1 MAAERLNFQETLWS
15 SCGTSGRVTP
25 PVSTSTPILRVG
37 LAGLGTVGAS
47 VWRRLASQKDLLRQR
62 TGTEIRVDQVA
73 VRRAERAREVGV
85 PEKLAVTDWRKLVT
99 NPDLDVIVELIGGT
113 KEAFD
118 LTKQALENGKH
129 VITANKALL
138 AERGAELF
146 QTAIKY
152 QRHLLFEASVAGGI
166 PVIRALRE
174 GLVANRIV
182 SIHGIING
190 TCNYILTRMNEAGL
204 EFKDALAEAKL
215 KGYAEADDSLDVDG
229 HDTAHKAAVLAA
241 LAYGFWVQPKQ
252 LYTEGLRAVEK
263 QDIVYARKL
272 GYGLKLLAIIKTDSD
287 GAVEVRVHP
296 TLVPQAHVLAS
307 VSGVFNAVLVRG
319 DVVGDTLYY
328 GRGAGGDPTASA
340 VLSDLAQIAS
350 HFPQEQK
357 SRCVGHEALH
367 SRLKTMDEIVSRYYL
382 RLLVVDRPGVL
393 ADVAR
398 VLASRQ
404 IGISSVIQPEAQAGE
419 TTPLV
424 LMLHDAAEA
433 QFQAAIQEIAKIGA
447 VKAPPV
453 HLRVE
458 DFD

>member
-1 MAAERLNFQETLWS
+1 MT
-15 SCGTSGRVTP
+15 
-25 PVSTSTPILRVG
+25 TPILRVG
-37 LAGLGTVGAS
+37 LAGLGTVGGS
-47 VWRRLASQKDLLRQR
+47 VYQRLSSQKDLLRQR

-73 VRRAERAREVGV
+73 CRRPERAREVGV
-85 PEKLAVTDWRKLVT
+85 PEKIVTADWRQLVA
-99 NPDLDVIVELIGGT
+99 NPELDVIVELIGGT
-113 KEAFD
+113 REAFE
-118 LTKQALENGKH
+118 LIQQALQNGKH

-146 QTAIKY
+146 QTALKH

-166 PVIRALRE
+166 PIIRALRE
-174 GLVANRIV
+174 GLVANRIL

-190 TCNYILTRMNEAGL
+190 TCNYILTRMNEGGL
-204 EFKDALAEAKL
+204 EFKEALAEAKRL
-215 KGYAEADDSLDVDG
+215 GYAEADDSLDVDG

-241 LAYGFWVQPKQ
+241 LAYGFWIPPQQ

-263 QDIVYARKL
+263 QDIIYARKL

-287 GAVEVRVHP
+287 GAAEVRVHP
-296 TLVPQAHVLAS
+296 TLVPTSHVLAS

-328 GRGAGGDPTASA
+328 GRGAGGDPTASS
-340 VLSDLAQIAS
+340 VVSDLAQIAA

-357 SRCVGHEALH
+357 ARNVGHEALH
-367 SRLKTMDEIVSRYYL
+367 SRVKSMPEIVSRYYL
-382 RLLVVDRPGVL
+382 RLMVVDRPGVL

-398 VLASRQ
+398 VLADRK

-419 TTPLV
+419 ITPLV
-424 LMLHDAAEA
+424 LMLHDAPEAEML
-433 QFQAAIQEIAKIGA
+433 AAVQDISTIGA
-447 VKAPPV
+447 VKTLPV
-453 HLRVE
+453 YLRVE

>member
-1 MAAERLNFQETLWS
+1 M
-15 SCGTSGRVTP
+15 
-25 PVSTSTPILRVG
+25 STTTPILRVG

-62 TGTEIRVDQVA
+62 TGTEIAVTQVA
-73 VRRAERAREVGV
+73 VRRAERAQEIGV
-85 PEKLAVTDWRKLVT
+85 PASLTTPDWRTLIA

-118 LTKQALENGKH
+118 LTQQALQNGKH

-146 QTAIKY
+146 ATAQKH

-166 PVIRALRE
+166 PIIRALRE
-174 GLVANRIV
+174 GLVANRIL

-190 TCNYILTRMNEAGL
+190 TCNYILTRMNEGGL
-204 EFKDALAEAKL
+204 EFKDALAEAKRL
-215 KGYAEADDSLDVDG
+215 GFAEADDSLDVDG
-229 HDTAHKAAVLAA
+229 HDAAHKAAVLAA
-241 LAYGFWVQPKQ
+241 LAYGFWVPPDK
-252 LYTEGLRAVEK
+252 LYTEGLRAIDK
-263 QDIVYARKL
+263 QDILYARKL
-272 GYGLKLLAIIKTDSD
+272 GYGLKLLAIIKTDAD

-296 TLVPQAHVLAS
+296 TLIPQSHVLAS
-307 VSGVFNAVLVRG
+307 VSGVFNAVVVRG

-340 VLSDLAQIAS
+340 VVSDLAQIAA

-357 SRCVGHEALH
+357 ARNVGHEALH

-404 IGISSVIQPEAQAGE
+404 IGISSVIQPEAHAGE

-424 LMLHDAAEA
+424 LMLHDAPES
-433 QFQAAIQEIAKIGA
+433 QLQAAVAEIARIGA

-458 DFD
+458 DFTDAT

>member
-1 MAAERLNFQETLWS
+1 
-15 SCGTSGRVTP
+15 
-25 PVSTSTPILRVG
+25 VSTIPPILRVG

-47 VWRRLASQKDLLRQR
+47 VWKRLDSQKDLLRQR
-62 TGTEIRVDQVA
+62 TGAEIRVDQVA

-85 PEKLAVTDWRKLVT
+85 PEKLVVADWRKLVT
-99 NPDLDVIVELIGGT
+99 NPDLEVVVELIGGT
-113 KEAFD
+113 TEAFD
-118 LTKQALENGKH
+118 LIQQALQSGKH

-146 QTAIKY
+146 QTALKN

-166 PVIRALRE
+166 PIIRALRE
-174 GLVANRIV
+174 GLVANRIL

-190 TCNYILTRMNEAGL
+190 TCNYILTRMNNEGL
-204 EFKDALAEAKL
+204 EFKDVLAEAKRL
-215 KGYAEADDSLDVDG
+215 GFAEADDSLDVDG

-241 LAYGFWVQPKQ
+241 LAYGFWVPPDK

-272 GYGLKLLAIIKTDSD
+272 GYGLKLLAIIKTDAD

-296 TLVPQAHVLAS
+296 TLIPEGHVLAS
-307 VSGVFNAVLVRG
+307 VSGVYNAVLVRG

-340 VLSDLAQIAS
+340 VISDLGQIAA

-357 SRCVGHEALH
+357 ARNVGHEALH
-367 SRLKTMDEIVSRYYL
+367 SRLKTMDEIVSRFYL
-382 RLLVVDRPGVL
+382 RLQVVDRPGVL

-419 TTPLV
+419 ITPLV
-424 LMLHDAAEA
+424 LMLHDAPES
-433 QFQAAIQEIAKIGA
+433 QLLAAVQEIAKIGA

>member
-1 MAAERLNFQETLWS
+1 M
-15 SCGTSGRVTP
+15 
-25 PVSTSTPILRVG
+25 STTTPILRVG
-37 LAGLGTVGAS
+37 VAGLGTVGAS
-47 VWRRLASQKDLLRQR
+47 VWRRLSSQKDLLVQR
-62 TGTEIRVDQVA
+62 TGTEVRVDQVA
-73 VRRAERAREVGV
+73 VRKAKRAQEIGV
-85 PEKLAVTDWRKLVT
+85 PEKLTTPDWRKLIA

-113 KEAFD
+113 TEAFE
-118 LTKQALENGKH
+118 LIKTALQNGKH

-138 AERGAELF
+138 AEHGAELF
-146 QTAIKY
+146 ATALKH

-166 PVIRALRE
+166 PIIRALRE
-174 GLVANRIV
+174 GLVANRIL

-204 EFKDALAEAKL
+204 EFKDALAEAKE

-241 LAYGFWVQPKQ
+241 LAYGFWVPQGQ
-252 LYTEGLRAVEK
+252 LYTEGLRAIEK
-263 QDIVYARKL
+263 QDIIYARKL
-272 GYGLKLLAIIKTDSD
+272 GYGLKLLAIIKTDAD

-296 TLVPQAHVLAS
+296 TLIPEKNPLAS

-340 VLSDLAQIAS
+340 VVSDLAQIAS

-357 SRCVGHEALH
+357 ARNVGHEALH
-367 SRLKTMDEIVSRYYL
+367 SRIKTMDEIVSRYYL

-404 IGISSVIQPEAQAGE
+404 IGISSVIQPEAHAGE
-419 TTPLV
+419 TTPLI
-424 LMLHDAAEA
+424 LMLHDAPES
-433 QFQAAIQEIAKIGA
+433 QLKAAIGEISTIGA

-458 DFD
+458 DFE

>member
-1 MAAERLNFQETLWS
+1 
-15 SCGTSGRVTP
+15 
-25 PVSTSTPILRVG
+25 VSVHPPILRVG
-37 LAGLGTVGAS
+37 LAGLGTVGSS
-47 VWRRLASQKDLLRQR
+47 VWLRLESQRELLRQR
-62 TGTEIRVDQVA
+62 TGVEIRVDQVA
-73 VRRAERAREVGV
+73 VRHVERARDLGV
-85 PEKLAVTDWRKLVT
+85 PEEIVTTDFHDLIRHP
-99 NPDLDVIVELIGGT
+99 NLDVIVELIGGT
-113 KEAFD
+113 TDAYT
-118 LTKQALENGKH
+118 LIRQALQNGKH

-138 AERGAELF
+138 ATCGGELF
-146 QTAIKY
+146 RVAHENR
-152 QRHLLFEASVAGGI
+152 RHLLFEASVAGGI
-166 PVIRALRE
+166 PIIRALRE

-204 EFKDALAEAKL
+204 EFDEALAEAKRE
-215 KGYAEADDSLDVDG
+215 GYAEADESLDVDG
-229 HDTAHKAAVLAA
+229 HDAAHKAAVLAA
-241 LAYGFWVQPKQ
+241 LAYGFWVPPDK
-252 LYTEGLRAVEK
+252 LYTEGLRAVER

-272 GYGLKLLAIIKTDSD
+272 GYGLKLLAIIKTDHE

-296 TLVPQAHVLAS
+296 TLLPQSHVLAS

-340 VLSDLAQIAS
+340 VLSDLGQIAS

-357 SRCVGHEALH
+357 ARNVGHEALH
-367 SRLKTMDEIVSRYYL
+367 SRLKSMDEIVSRYYL
-382 RLLVVDRPGVL
+382 RLLVEDRPGVL

-404 IGISSVIQPEAQAGE
+404 IGISSVIQPEAHVGE

-424 LMLHDAAEA
+424 LLLHDALES
-433 QFQAAIQEIAKIGA
+433 QFQEAVQEIAKIA
-447 VKAPPV
+447 AIKAPPV

-458 DFD
+458 DFEPSTR

>member
-1 MAAERLNFQETLWS
+1 MS
-15 SCGTSGRVTP
+15 VT
-25 PVSTSTPILRVG
+25 TPILRVG

-47 VWRRLASQKDLLRQR
+47 VWRRLLSQRDLLRQR
-62 TGTEIRVDQVA
+62 TGTEIYVEQVA
-73 VRRAERAREVGV
+73 VRRPERAREVGV
-85 PEKLAVTDWRKLVT
+85 PENLVT
-99 NPDLDVIVELIGGT
+99 SDFGQLIANPALDVIIELIGGT
-113 KEAFD
+113 TDAYALIE
-118 LTKQALENGKH
+118 QALRSGKH

-138 AERGAELF
+138 AAHGAELF
-146 QTAIKY
+146 KVAHEN

-166 PVIRALRE
+166 PIIRALRE
-174 GLVANRIV
+174 GLVGNRIV

-204 EFKDALAEAKL
+204 EFKEALAEAKRE
-215 KGYAEADDSLDVDG
+215 GYAEADDSLDVDG
-229 HDTAHKAAVLAA
+229 HDAAHKAAVLAA
-241 LAYGFWVQPKQ
+241 LAYGFWVPPGR
-252 LYTEGLRAVEK
+252 LYTEGLRAVDK

-272 GYGLKLLAIIKTDSD
+272 GYGLKLLAIIKTDAD

-296 TLVPQAHVLAS
+296 TLIPQSHVLAS

-340 VLSDLAQIAS
+340 ILSDLGQIAS
-350 HFPQEQK
+350 HFPQEQ
-357 SRCVGHEALH
+357 RARNVGHEALH

-382 RLLVVDRPGVL
+382 RLLVKDQPGVL

-398 VLASRQ
+398 ILATRQ
-404 IGISSVIQPEAQAGE
+404 IGISSVIQPEAHVGE

-424 LMLHDAAEA
+424 LMLHDASES
-433 QFQAAIQEIAKIGA
+433 QFQAAVQEIAQIGA
-447 VKAPPV
+447 IKAPPV

-458 DFD
+458 DFE

>member
-1 MAAERLNFQETLWS
+1 M
-15 SCGTSGRVTP
+15 
-25 PVSTSTPILRVG
+25 STPIPLFRVG

-47 VWRRLASQKDLLRQR
+47 VWQRLASQKDLLRQR

-73 VRRAERAREVGV
+73 VRRAERAREIGV
-85 PEKLAVTDWRKLVT
+85 PDEIVTADWRKLVA
-99 NPDLDVIVELIGGT
+99 NPDLDAIVELIGGT
-113 KEAFD
+113 TDAFE
-118 LTKQALENGKH
+118 LIQQALQNGKH

-146 QTAIKY
+146 QTAQKHR
-152 QRHLLFEASVAGGI
+152 RHLLFEASVAGGI
-166 PVIRALRE
+166 PIIRALRE
-174 GLVANRIV
+174 GLVANRIL

-204 EFKDALAEAKL
+204 EFKDALAEAKRE
-215 KGYAEADDSLDVDG
+215 GYAEADDSLDVDG

-241 LAYGFWVQPKQ
+241 LAYGFWVPSGK

-272 GYGLKLLAIIKTDSD
+272 GYGLKLLAVIKIDTD
-287 GAVEVRVHP
+287 GAAEVRVHP
-296 TLVPQAHVLAS
+296 TLIPQSHVLAS

-340 VLSDLAQIAS
+340 VCSDLAQIAS

-357 SRCVGHEALH
+357 ARNVGHEALH
-367 SRLKTMDEIVSRYYL
+367 SRLKTMDEIVSRFYL
-382 RLLVVDRPGVL
+382 RLIVVDRPGVL

-398 VLASRQ
+398 VLGSRQ
-404 IGISSVIQPEAQAGE
+404 IGISSVIQPEAHAGE

-424 LMLHDAAEA
+424 LMLHDASES
-433 QFQAAIQEIAKIGA
+433 QFQAAVSEIAKIDA

-453 HLRVE
+453 FLRVE
-458 DFD
+458 DFE

>member
-1 MAAERLNFQETLWS
+1 MNT
-15 SCGTSGRVTP
+15 TTP
-25 PVSTSTPILRVG
+25 VLRVG

-47 VWRRLASQKDLLRQR
+47 VYRRLASQKDLLRQR
-62 TGTEIRVDQVA
+62 TGAEIRVDQVA
-73 VRRAERAREVGV
+73 IRRAGRAREIGV
-85 PEKLAVTDWRKLVT
+85 PEEIVVADWRTLID
-99 NPDLDVIVELIGGT
+99 NPDLDVVVELMGGT
-113 KEAFD
+113 TEAFE
-118 LTKQALENGKH
+118 LIKRALASGKH

-146 QTAIKY
+146 AEALKY
-152 QRHLLFEASVAGGI
+152 QKHLLFEASVAGGI
-166 PVIRALRE
+166 PIIRALRE
-174 GLVANRIV
+174 GLVANRIL

-190 TCNYILTRMNEAGL
+190 TCNYILTRMNEGGL
-204 EFKDALAEAKL
+204 EFKDALDEAKRL
-215 KGYAEADDSLDVDG
+215 GFAEADDSLDVDG

-241 LAYGFWVQPKQ
+241 LAYGFWVPPAQ
-252 LYTEGLRAVEK
+252 LYTEGLRKVEK
-263 QDIVYARKL
+263 QDILYARKL
-272 GYGLKLLAIIKTDSD
+272 GYGLKLLAIIKTDPD

-296 TLVPQAHVLAS
+296 TLIPQSHVLAS

-328 GRGAGGDPTASA
+328 GRGAGGDPTASSVIA
-340 VLSDLAQIAS
+340 DLAQIAA
-350 HFPQEQK
+350 HFPQEQ
-357 SRCVGHEALH
+357 RARNVGHEALH
-367 SRLKTMDEIVSRYYL
+367 SRLKTMDEIISRYYL

-419 TTPLV
+419 VTPLV
-424 LMLHDAAEA
+424 LMLHDAPES
-433 QFQAAIQEIAKIGA
+433 QLLAAIAEIARIGA

-458 DFD
+458 DFEG

>member
-1 MAAERLNFQETLWS
+1 
-15 SCGTSGRVTP
+15 
-25 PVSTSTPILRVG
+25 VSTTPPILRVG

-47 VWRRLASQKDLLRQR
+47 VWKRLDSQKDLLRQR

-85 PEKLAVTDWRKLVT
+85 PEKLVVADWRKLVA
-99 NPDLDVIVELIGGT
+99 NPDLEVVVELIGGT
-113 KEAFD
+113 TEAFD
-118 LTKQALENGKH
+118 LIQQALQNGKH

-146 QTAIKY
+146 QTALKN

-166 PVIRALRE
+166 PIIRALRE
-174 GLVANRIV
+174 GLVANRIL

-190 TCNYILTRMNEAGL
+190 TCNYILTRMNNEGL
-204 EFKDALAEAKL
+204 EFKDVLAEAKRL
-215 KGYAEADDSLDVDG
+215 GFAEADDSLDVDG

-241 LAYGFWVQPKQ
+241 LAYGFWVPPGK

-272 GYGLKLLAIIKTDSD
+272 GYGLKLLAIIKTDAD

-296 TLVPQAHVLAS
+296 TLIPEGHVLAS
-307 VSGVFNAVLVRG
+307 VSGVYNAVLVRG

-328 GRGAGGDPTASA
+328 GRGAGGDPTASS
-340 VLSDLAQIAS
+340 VIGDLGQIAA

-357 SRCVGHEALH
+357 ARNVGHEALH
-367 SRLKTMDEIVSRYYL
+367 SRLKTMDEIVSRFYL
-382 RLLVVDRPGVL
+382 RLQVVDRPGVL

-419 TTPLV
+419 ITPLV
-424 LMLHDAAEA
+424 LMLHDAPES
-433 QFQAAIQEIAKIGA
+433 QLLAAVQEIAKIGA

>member
-1 MAAERLNFQETLWS
+1 MNTI
-15 SCGTSGRVTP
+15 
-25 PVSTSTPILRVG
+25 TPILRVG
-37 LAGLGTVGAS
+37 LAGLGTVGTS
-47 VWRRLASQKDLLRQR
+47 VWHRLNSQKDLLLQR

-73 VRRAERAREVGV
+73 ARNAQRVKDAGV
-85 PEKLAVTDWRKLVT
+85 PENLVTPDWRKLVA
-99 NPDLDVIVELIGGT
+99 NPELDVIVELIGGT
-113 KEAFD
+113 TDAFE
-118 LTKQALENGKH
+118 LIKTALQNGKH

-138 AERGAELF
+138 AEHGAELF
-146 QTAIKY
+146 ATALKH
-152 QRHLLFEASVAGGI
+152 QRLLLFEASVAGGI
-166 PVIRALRE
+166 PIIRALRE
-174 GLVANRIV
+174 GLVANRIL

-190 TCNYILTRMNEAGL
+190 TCNYILTRMNESGL
-204 EFKDALAEAKL
+204 EFKEALAEAKA

-241 LAYGFWVQPKQ
+241 LAYGFWVPPGQ

-272 GYGLKLLAIIKTDSD
+272 GYGLKLLAIIKTDAD

-296 TLVPQAHVLAS
+296 TLIPQANVLAS

-340 VLSDLAQIAS
+340 VVSDLAQIAAC
-350 HFPQEQK
+350 FPHEQK
-357 SRCVGHEALH
+357 VRNVGHEALH

-404 IGISSVIQPEAQAGE
+404 IGISSVIQPEAHAGE
-419 TTPLV
+419 TTPLI
-424 LMLHDAAEA
+424 LMLHDAPES
-433 QFQAAIQEIAKIGA
+433 QLKAAVEEIAKIGA

-458 DFD
+458 DFE

>member
-1 MAAERLNFQETLWS
+1 MSA
-15 SCGTSGRVTP
+15 TP
-25 PVSTSTPILRVG
+25 PILRIG
-37 LAGLGTVGAS
+37 LAGLGNVGAS
-47 VWRRLASQKDLLRQR
+47 VFRQLASQKDLLRQR
-62 TGTEIRVDQVA
+62 TGAEIRVDQVA
-73 VRRAERAREVGV
+73 VRRPERAREIGV
-85 PEKLAVTDWRKLVT
+85 PEKLLTPDWRKLVA

-113 KEAFD
+113 TEAFE
-118 LTKQALENGKH
+118 LIQKSLQNGKH

-138 AERGAELF
+138 AEYGAELF
-146 QTAIKY
+146 QTALKH

-166 PVIRALRE
+166 PIIRALRE
-174 GLVANRIV
+174 GLVANRIL

-190 TCNYILTRMNEAGL
+190 TCNYILTRMNEGGL
-204 EFKDALAEAKL
+204 EFKDALAEAKAN
-215 KGYAEADDSLDVDG
+215 GYAEADDSLDVDG

-241 LAYGFWVQPKQ
+241 LAYGFWVPQGE
-252 LYTEGLRAVEK
+252 LYTEGLRKVEK
-263 QDIVYARKL
+263 QDLIYARKL
-272 GYGLKLLAIIKTDSD
+272 GYGLKLLAIIKTDAD
-287 GAVEVRVHP
+287 GAAEVRVHP
-296 TLVPQAHVLAS
+296 TLIAQSHVLAS

-340 VLSDLAQIAS
+340 VCSDLAQIAT
-350 HFPQEQK
+350 HFPHDQK
-357 SRCVGHEALH
+357 IRNVGHEALH

-382 RLLVVDRPGVL
+382 RLIVVDRPGVL

-404 IGISSVIQPEAQAGE
+404 IGISSVMQPEAHAGE

-424 LMLHDAAEA
+424 LMLHDASES
-433 QFQAAIQEIAKIGA
+433 QFQAAVLEIAKIGA

-458 DFD
+458 DFESI

>member
-1 MAAERLNFQETLWS
+1 M
-15 SCGTSGRVTP
+15 V
-25 PVSTSTPILRVG
+25 VSVNSTTPILRVG
-37 LAGLGTVGAS
+37 LAGLGTVGSS
-47 VWRRLASQKDLLRQR
+47 VWRRLAAQKELLRQR
-62 TGTEIRVDQVA
+62 TGVEIRIDQVA
-73 VRRAERAREVGV
+73 IRNPERARTSGV
-85 PEKLAVTDWRKLVT
+85 PEKLVTPDWRKLAT
-99 NPDLDVIVELIGGT
+99 NPALDVIVELIGGT
-113 KEAFD
+113 TDAFE
-118 LTKQALENGKH
+118 LIRSSLQNGKH

-146 QTAIKY
+146 QLATKH

-166 PVIRALRE
+166 PIIRALRE

-190 TCNYILTRMNEAGL
+190 TCNYILTRMNDAGL
-204 EFKDALAEAKL
+204 EFKDALAEAKRE
-215 KGYAEADDSLDVDG
+215 GYAEADDSLDVDG

-241 LAYGFWVQPKQ
+241 LAYGFWVPPDK
-252 LYTEGLRAVEK
+252 LFTEGLRAVEK

-272 GYGLKLLAIIKTDSD
+272 GYGLKLLAIIRADPD
-287 GAVEVRVHP
+287 GAAEVRVHP
-296 TLVPQAHVLAS
+296 TLIPQSHVLAS

-357 SRCVGHEALH
+357 ARNVGHEALH

-382 RLLVVDRPGVL
+382 RLMVEDKPGVL

-398 VLASRQ
+398 VLASRH
-404 IGISSVIQPEAQAGE
+404 IGISSVIQPEAHAGE

-424 LMLHDAAEA
+424 IMLHDAPES
-433 QFQAAIQEIAKIGA
+433 QFRAAVAEIAKIAA
-447 VKAPPV
+447 VKSPPV
-453 HLRVE
+453 SLRVE
-458 DFD
+458 DFV

>member
-1 MAAERLNFQETLWS
+1 M
-15 SCGTSGRVTP
+15 
-25 PVSTSTPILRVG
+25 
-37 LAGLGTVGAS
+37 
-47 VWRRLASQKDLLRQR
+47 WRRLDSQKDLIRQR
-62 TGTEIRVDQVA
+62 IGTEISVEQVA
-73 VRRAERAREVGV
+73 DRRLDRAREIGV
-85 PEKLAVTDWRKLVT
+85 PDKQVVDDWRKLVT

-113 KEAFD
+113 THAFD
-118 LTKQALENGKH
+118 LIQAALQSGKH
-129 VITANKALL
+129 VVTANKALL

-146 QTAIKY
+146 QTALKH

-166 PVIRALRE
+166 PIIRALRE
-174 GLVANRIV
+174 GLVANRIL

-190 TCNYILTRMNEAGL
+190 TCNYILTRMNDEGL
-204 EFKDALAEAKL
+204 EFKDALAEAKRL
-215 KGYAEADDSLDVDG
+215 GFAEADDSLDVDG

-241 LAYGFWVQPKQ
+241 LAYGFWVPQGQ

-263 QDIVYARKL
+263 QDILYARKL
-272 GYGLKLLAIIKTDSD
+272 GYALKLLAIIKTDCD

-296 TLVPQAHVLAS
+296 TLIPQSHILAS

-340 VLSDLAQIAS
+340 VIGDLAQIAA

-357 SRCVGHEALH
+357 ARNVGHEALQ

-382 RLLVVDRPGVL
+382 RLLVVDKPGVL

-404 IGISSVIQPEAQAGE
+404 IGVSSVIQPEAQAGE
-419 TTPLV
+419 TTALV
-424 LMLHDAAEA
+424 LMLHDAPES
-433 QFQAAIQEIAKIGA
+433 QLQAAVREIAKIGA

-453 HLRVE
+453 TLRVE
-458 DFD
+458 DFEGS

>member
-1 MAAERLNFQETLWS
+1 MST
-15 SCGTSGRVTP
+15 TP
-25 PVSTSTPILRVG
+25 PILRVG

-47 VWRRLASQKDLLRQR
+47 VWQRLASQQELLRQR
-62 TGTEIRVDQVA
+62 IGTEIRVEQVA
-73 VRRAERAREVGV
+73 DRRVDRARELGA
-85 PEKLAVTDWRKLVT
+85 PESLITDDWHKLVA
-99 NPDLDVIVELIGGT
+99 NPAIDVVVELIGGT
-113 KEAFD
+113 KTAFD
-118 LTKQALENGKH
+118 LIQEALQNGKH

-146 QTAIKY
+146 ATAQKH

-166 PVIRALRE
+166 PIIRALRE
-174 GLVANRIV
+174 GLVANRIL

-190 TCNYILTRMNEAGL
+190 TCNYILTRMNDEGL
-204 EFKDALAEAKL
+204 EFKDALAEAKRL
-215 KGYAEADDSLDVDG
+215 GFAEADDSLDVDG

-241 LAYGFWVQPKQ
+241 LAYGFWVPPGK

-272 GYGLKLLAIIKTDSD
+272 GYGLKLLAIIKTDAD

-296 TLVPQAHVLAS
+296 TLIPQSHVLAS

-340 VLSDLAQIAS
+340 VISDLAQIAA

-357 SRCVGHEALH
+357 ARNVGHEALH

-393 ADVAR
+393 ADIAR
-398 VLASRQ
+398 VLATRQ

-419 TTPLV
+419 VTPLV
-424 LMLHDAAEA
+424 LMLHDAPES
-433 QFQAAIQEIAKIGA
+433 QLRAAIEQISRIGA

-453 HLRVE
+453 TLRVE
-458 DFD
+458 DFEA

>member
-1 MAAERLNFQETLWS
+1 
-15 SCGTSGRVTP
+15 
-25 PVSTSTPILRVG
+25 VSTTTPILRVG

-47 VWRRLASQKDLLRQR
+47 VYRRLTSQKDLLRQR

-73 VRRAERAREVGV
+73 VRRAERAREIGV
-85 PEKLAVTDWRKLVT
+85 PEKFAVADWRKLVA
-99 NPDLDVIVELIGGT
+99 NPNLDVIVELIGGT
-113 KEAFD
+113 TDAFE
-118 LTKQALENGKH
+118 LIQQALQSGKH

-146 QTAIKY
+146 ATALK
-152 QRHLLFEASVAGGI
+152 RHLLFEASVAGGI
-166 PVIRALRE
+166 PIIRALRE
-174 GLVANRIV
+174 GLVANRIL

-190 TCNYILTRMNEAGL
+190 TCNYILTRMNDEGL
-204 EFKDALAEAKL
+204 EFKDALAEAKRL
-215 KGYAEADDSLDVDG
+215 GFAEADDSLDVDG

-241 LAYGFWVQPKQ
+241 LAYGFWVPPGK
-252 LYTEGLRAVEK
+252 LYTEGLRKVEK

-272 GYGLKLLAIIKTDSD
+272 GYGLKLLAIIKTDAE

-296 TLVPQAHVLAS
+296 TLIPQSHVLAS

-328 GRGAGGDPTASA
+328 GRGAGGDPTASS
-340 VLSDLAQIAS
+340 VVSDLAQIAA

-357 SRCVGHEALH
+357 TRNVGHEALH
-367 SRLKTMDEIVSRYYL
+367 SRLKTMDEIISRYYL

-419 TTPLV
+419 VTPLV
-424 LMLHDAAEA
+424 LMLHDAPES
-433 QFQAAIQEIAKIGA
+433 QLLAAVCEISRIGA

-458 DFD
+458 DFEAN

>member
-1 MAAERLNFQETLWS
+1 
-15 SCGTSGRVTP
+15 
-25 PVSTSTPILRVG
+25 

-47 VWRRLASQKDLLRQR
+47 VWKRLASQKDLIRQR
-62 TGTEIRVDQVA
+62 IGTEIRVDQVA
-73 VRRAERAREVGV
+73 DRRVDYLRELGV
-85 PEKLAVTDWRKLVT
+85 PENLISDDWRALVA
-99 NPDLDVIVELIGGT
+99 NPNLEVIVELIGGT
-113 KEAFD
+113 THAFD
-118 LTKQALENGKH
+118 LIQAALQSGKH
-129 VITANKALL
+129 VVTANKALL

-146 QTAIKY
+146 ATALKHR
-152 QRHLLFEASVAGGI
+152 RHLLFEASVAGGI
-166 PVIRALRE
+166 PIIRALRE
-174 GLVANRIV
+174 GLVANRII

-190 TCNYILTRMNEAGL
+190 TCNYILTRMNDEGL
-204 EFKDALAEAKL
+204 EFKDALAEAKRL
-215 KGYAEADDSLDVDG
+215 GFAEADDSLDVDG
-229 HDTAHKAAVLAA
+229 HDTAHKAAVLTA
-241 LAYGFWVQPKQ
+241 LAYGFWVPQGQ

-272 GYGLKLLAIIKTDSD
+272 GYGLKLLAIIKTDPD

-296 TLVPQAHVLAS
+296 TLIPQSHVLAS

-340 VLSDLAQIAS
+340 VISDLAQIAA

-357 SRCVGHEALH
+357 ARNVGHEALQ
-367 SRLKTMDEIVSRYYL
+367 SRLKTMDEIISRYYL

-393 ADVAR
+393 AEVAR

-419 TTPLV
+419 TTALV
-424 LMLHDAAEA
+424 LMLHDAPES
-433 QFQAAIQEIAKIGA
+433 QLLAAVQEIAKIAA

-458 DFD
+458 DFEAV

>member
-1 MAAERLNFQETLWS
+1 VNT
-15 SCGTSGRVTP
+15 TTP
-25 PVSTSTPILRVG
+25 VLRVG

-47 VWRRLASQKDLLRQR
+47 VYRRLASQRELLRQR

-73 VRRAERAREVGV
+73 VRRAERAREIGV
-85 PEKLAVTDWRKLVT
+85 PENLVTTDWRQLIA
-99 NPDLDVIVELIGGT
+99 NPDLEVIVELIGGT
-113 KEAFD
+113 SDAFE
-118 LTKQALENGKH
+118 LIQQALQNGKH

-146 QTAIKY
+146 QTALKN

-166 PVIRALRE
+166 PIIRALRE
-174 GLVANRIV
+174 GLVANRIL
-182 SIHGIING
+182 S
-190 TCNYILTRMNEAGL
+190 GL
-204 EFKDALAEAKL
+204 EFKDALAEAKRL
-215 KGYAEADDSLDVDG
+215 GFAEADDSLDVDG

-241 LAYGFWVQPKQ
+241 LAYGFWVPPGQ
-252 LYTEGLRAVEK
+252 LYTEGLRAVDK
-263 QDIVYARKL
+263 QDILYARKL

-296 TLVPQAHVLAS
+296 TLIPQSHVLAS
-307 VSGVFNAVLVRG
+307 VSGVFNAVVVRG

-328 GRGAGGDPTASA
+328 GRGAGGDPTASS
-340 VLSDLAQIAS
+340 VVSDLAQIAA

-357 SRCVGHEALH
+357 ARNVGHEALH
-367 SRLKTMDEIVSRYYL
+367 SRLKTIDEIVSRYYL

-393 ADVAR
+393 ADIAR

-419 TTPLV
+419 ITPLV
-424 LMLHDAAEA
+424 LMLHDAPES
-433 QFQAAIQEIAKIGA
+433 QLLAAVAEIARIGA

-458 DFD
+458 DFEAD